1 MATADLEPFRA
12 ELYSVLAELSGLP
25 VEQLAGDLRLDEDLR
40 LDSLKRIEAV
50 SRISEEYAFEPDIDT
65 LMELRTVADVLRLME
80 EQLRGR

>member
-1 MATADLEPFRA
+1 MATGDIEHFRA

-25 VEQLAGDLRLDEDLR
+25 VERIEARLRLTEDLN

-50 SRISEEYAFEPDIDT
+50 SRISEEFAFDPDIDT

-80 EQLRGR
+80 SQLRRP